1 MSKELTQNT
10 SNAIP
15 PFMSDVPTDFIVEA
29 DDASFISERGSV
41 INEKDLLP
49 PSGLANI
56 NINVPAPAL
65 SERAREYLPS
75 SYHPMEA
82 DFYQPWDPR
91 LARVDY
97 FVANN
102 GNGSSLLVPFATN
115 TGASCFSDMIFSLD
129 KHKIAE
135 LKKESKAS
143 DQDVETGDQGLYDTE
158 DDNVYP
164 ITSQSQVE
172 LWNKN
177 TDVYG
182 LASLMNPYSI
192 TRLVGSL
199 DSISLNSDN
208 KTVNIDGNYMLDI
221 RDARRFY
228 DTTTDT
234 ENGVSPLAISD
245 PTTSN
250 IIKWSNSDR
259 WGRTPYSF
267 QDFVFCKWWNII
279 PNNRLLT
286 LRKYLAPTLDN
297 LNFEG
302 MQDNTGDDAGSDV
315 TFSPVATVVSY
326 FGEGTENSLGSL
338 LGFSSGTKW
347 SELEAKIWDVTGN
360 EGSTPEQ
367 VVDDAIDSNESG
379 WGTGI
384 FRKLTG
390 SGMGLS
396 KKILSLNKFLGLGDS
411 SMGFSAEAANA
422 QHLQQALM
430 DPYADG
436 PYANRI
442 QGPVNRIDKVMKRDP
457 GIEWSNS
464 MTVTCQYVSRPIGG
478 INTKAAMLDILSN
491 CLEMAST
498 TAVFWGGG
506 HRFEIEPKNY
516 PWTGHGNGRG
526 VMKKLYRGE
535 IFGKDG
541 AISDTMQGITSFT
554 RDADGNISW
563 DAFSTALTQAFGETL
578 GAIGQ
583 MVSSLSESIMGK
595 SVDILGMMGVEQDSS
610 SAIQAGKNRMMN
622 LFKNTENLWKSE
634 MIKNTVY
641 PSVKNNRAILIGTPV
656 GNWHLTIGN
665 PLNPI
670 AVIGNLICDKM
681 EVTFGEDLG
690 PDDFP
695 LEMTVKYTLK
705 HGMARDLAAIESMFN
720 RGAGKIYNLPDYL
733 RASSDLET
741 KVDKF
746 TGGAAF
752 RAPAF
757 IGPTTYG
764 LTGKKSYSLDSG
776 RTPSNSG
783 NWRTT
788 VVPKFTPVNYNPDV
802 LSSDGIKPYFIANS
816 KSRATY
822 RANLG
827 TRKMIGNT

>member
-15 PFMSDVPTDFIVEA
+15 PFMADYDPTDFIVEV
-29 DDASFISERGSV
+29 DDASFITE
-41 INEKDLLP
+41 
-49 PSGLANI
+49 
-56 NINVPAPAL
+56 AL
-65 SERAREYLPS
+65 SKRTEEYLTS
-75 SYHPMEA
+75 SLDTNIGREGVTVTRDLSKYHPMQA

-143 DQDVETGDQGLYDTE
+143 DQDVESGDQGLYDTE

-367 VVDDAIDSNESG
+367 VVDDTINSNESG

-384 FRKLTG
+384 FRKLSG

-430 DPYADG
+430 DPYEDG

-541 AISDTMQGITSFT
+541 AISDTMQGITSYT

-563 DAFSTALTQAFGETL
+563 GAFSTALTQAFGETL

-752 RAPAF
+752 RAPEF